1 MKLLDAVEG
10 RTSMSELQV
19 ISTRRL
25 DVIDITRCTD
35 KPAQKFTVVHGALIG
50 VIIAEFLLI
59 AILV

>member
-1 MKLLDAVEG
+1 
-10 RTSMSELQV
+10 MSELQV